1 MKNPGK
7 DLSTVIV
14 GGLSTVMEVYIII
27 NLAYLRLASASE
39 LALVTSLATW
49 LVAILACIYAL
60 SGQFNLLIDLTVF
73 MVWVF
78 YILTFIGVIKLRKD
92 SPNLDRPYKVPLYPV
107 IPLIAII
114 GGLFVIVNQILTA
127 TLIALGGIIITLIGL
142 PAYNY
147 MSKKNDN

>member
-60 SGQFNLLIDLTVF
+60 SGQFNLLTDLTVF
-73 MVWVF
+73 MV
-78 YILTFIGVIKLRKD
+78 
-92 SPNLDRPYKVPLYPV
+92 
-107 IPLIAII
+107 
-114 GGLFVIVNQILTA
+114 
-127 TLIALGGIIITLIGL
+127 
-142 PAYNY
+142 
-147 MSKKNDN
+147 